1 MAANLPS
8 LSVPSAWSLPAV
20 AVAFTG
26 PDSMTLRVSGDLD
39 AFGIPALQMGLDGIW
54 AHDVTRVTVDLTGVT
69 FLGVAGLHALLRARA
84 TADRRAARLTLRVG
98 SGHMAR
104 ILEVAGAAEIPEQAG
119 SLVSVAT
126 GR

>member
-1 MAANLPS
+1 MAAYLPS
-8 LSVPSAWSLPAV
+8 SSVPSAWSLPAISV
-20 AVAFTG
+20 VFTG

-39 AFGIPALQMGLDGIW
+39 AFGIPALQTGLDEIW
-54 AHDVTRVTVDLTGVT
+54 AHDVRRVTVDLTGVT
-69 FLGVAGLHALLRARA
+69 FLGVAGLHALLRARS
-84 TADRRAARLTLRVG
+84 TAERRRARLTLRVG

-104 ILEVAGAAEIPEQAG
+104 ILELSGAREITEQSG